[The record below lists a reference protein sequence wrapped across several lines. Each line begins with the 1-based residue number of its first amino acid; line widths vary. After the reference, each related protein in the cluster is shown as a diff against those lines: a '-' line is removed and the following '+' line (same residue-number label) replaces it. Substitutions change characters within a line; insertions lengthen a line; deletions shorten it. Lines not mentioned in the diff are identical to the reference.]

1 VIQKVHTAA
10 NILQCPAADALPQ
23 PGDSGVNV
31 AIPSPLRGPVPT
43 RTRRRTSLGRSRV
56 NCWATEIRWYIDG
69 LLAESTPLDCDLESA
84 KKIGIDLADRRIPMD
99 DRWQQAE
106 KKDQESS
113 RHQRRGRPICVDV
126 LICRVQLMCSGFQS
140 PSPSEAVSRLIVL
153 TRSEIQTMDFMK
165 A

>member
-1 VIQKVHTAA
+1 MADWHPNGNHLATYRGIRVVIKLSKT
-10 NILQCPAADALPQ
+10 
-23 PGDSGVNV
+23 G
-31 AIPSPLRGPVPT
+31 SP
-43 RTRRRTSLGRSRV
+43 
-56 NCWATEIRWYIDG
+56 TEIRWYIDR

-99 DRWQQAE
+99 DRWRQAE

-153 TRSEIQTMDFMK
+153 ARSEIQTMDFMK
-165 A
+165 V